1 MHKATAVQKSG
12 LRPRLKEFYGN
23 YGYLISFLLMVVVA
37 RYFNSR
43 FLTYNNLTNLLVQA
57 SIKGVIALGAT
68 FCLTAGMFDLSLGA
82 EVALIAGTGV
92 LLLNS
97 TGSIVLMLLYCLIAG
112 CILGTLNGLLVTKGS
127 LPPFI
132 ATLATQVS
140 FRSIIVQLGQSGPF
154 NVQVRALRKIASG
167 DILGVPNYA
176 LAFIVFTVIA
186 ALLMNRTKFGRYV
199 TGIGSNTKAA
209 KLAGVNVDKIK
220 VLCYIVAG
228 VCAGISAFMLTARL
242 TSITA
247 SNAGHEFELD
257 AVAAVAI
264 GGTRMEGG
272 RGRIIGSFFGIIIL
286 QMIESII
293 VAAKVPAFLTGL
305 VKGII
310 IIVAV
315 LMQGRKKESV

>member
-1 MHKATAVQKSG
+1 MLKSISISRG
-12 LRPRLKEFYGN
+12 VKPKLKEFYAN
-23 YGYLISFLLMVVVA
+23 YGYIISFLLMVIVA
-37 RYFNSR
+37 RYFNER

-82 EVALIAGTGV
+82 QVALIAGTGV
-92 LLLNS
+92 MLLNA
-97 TGSIVLMLLYCLIAG
+97 TGSAALMLFYCLAAG
-112 CILGTLNGLLVTKGS
+112 CILGLLNGLLVTKGT

-132 ATLATQVS
+132 ATLATQVA
-140 FRSIIVQLGQSGPF
+140 FRSIIVQIGQSGPF
-154 NVQVRALRKIASG
+154 NVQLKSFRQIASG
-167 DILGVPNYA
+167 DILGIPNYA
-176 LAFIVFTVIA
+176 LAFVAFTVIA
-186 ALLMNRTKFGRYV
+186 VLLMNRSKFGRYV

-209 KLAGVNVDKIK
+209 KLAGVSVDKIK
-220 VLCYIVAG
+220 VLCYIVASI
-228 VCAGISAFMLTARL
+228 CAGLSAFMLTARL

-272 RGRIIGSFFGIIIL
+272 RGKIVGTFFGIIIL

-315 LMQGRKKESV
+315 LMQGRKKETI